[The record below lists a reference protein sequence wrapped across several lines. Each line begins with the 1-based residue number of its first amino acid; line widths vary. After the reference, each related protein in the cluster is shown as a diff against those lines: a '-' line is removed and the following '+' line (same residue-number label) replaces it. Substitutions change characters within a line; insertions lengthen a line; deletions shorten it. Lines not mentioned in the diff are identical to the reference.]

1 MRSAAP
7 PSSPTRSPSESP
19 TPSKRSLVLRQQFA
33 GIVMRPGRD
42 DLLKNVN
49 ESVAR
54 NTANG
59 ELNKLYRKWLGVD
72 LPKLQ

>member
-1 MRSAAP
+1 
-7 PSSPTRSPSESP
+7 
-19 TPSKRSLVLRQQFA
+19 VLRQQFA